1 MQNVNNT
8 SYINKNKIINIKSEV
23 LFREAEDDLF
33 YFNKI
38 NSAFKKLK
46 TALELTPYHYKSI
59 VMYADICFMKGYIK
73 KALRYYLK
81 AGEILQSDAK
91 VQAAI
96 CNCYNIMKDYKN
108 ALKYC
113 KKAIT
118 LLNYQNFS
126 LLSQL
131 IEIKINIL
139 VSQKKYKQ
147 AYITFIQA
155 QNILDN
161 NSLNIIYNENYNLIN
176 EKIKL
181 QKKLL
186 HSHLKI
192 V

>member
-8 SYINKNKIINIKSEV
+8 PYINKNKIINIKSEI

-33 YFNKI
+33 YFNNI

-46 TALELTPYHYKSI
+46 IAIYLTPHHYKSLI
-59 VMYADICFMKGYIK
+59 MYADICFMKGYIK
-73 KALRYYLK
+73 KALKYYLK
-81 AGEILQSDAK
+81 AAEIMPRDAK
-91 VQAAI
+91 VQAGI
-96 CNCYNIMKDYKN
+96 CNCYNVMQDFDK
-108 ALKYC
+108 ALKHC
-113 KKAIT
+113 KKAVSLIH
-118 LLNYQNFS
+118 YEDFS

-139 VSQKKYKQ
+139 ISLKKYKQ

-161 NSLNIIYNENYNLIN
+161 NSLNIIHNINYELIN
-176 EKIKL
+176 EKFKL
-181 QKKLL
+181 QKKLQ
-186 HSHLKI
+186 HSHLQI